1 MSNIKVSSDI
11 DTFLKK
17 STKAE
22 AATFLGL
29 DAKAPLASPTF
40 TGTLQTSNISSEDNS
55 NLLIKTN
62 DDNVDSITIQTGDGY
77 TSGSAAGNI
86 NIKAGG
92 GLGGGNIDFF
102 NAGFNSARIGSVG
115 FLAGGVGTPTL
126 FVTKSS
132 GGSSTKNSV
141 SIGTGDF
148 PQATL
153 DVNGDLKFRD
163 FASTSR
169 STGASALNPI
179 QNYQPATDDTVC
191 NLCVDTAGNVVRGSQ
206 EATWT
211 FTRAQLNALSTQ
223 RTNLLSAPASGQCIV
238 IEETNWLV
246 EVDLAKAYQATNVK
260 LICEMLGVNENSV
273 GTQIT
278 KDNLNQIA
286 GILKTANDDA
296 VAAGE
301 PATSSFGL
309 YHRDVPDLARI
320 YRFDVP
326 LTIRAVNGAGVAN
339 NFPDNFVSVKL
350 KIKYR
355 VFDSTTF

>member
-11 DTFLKK
+11 DTILRTN
-17 STKAE
+17 TKEQVAS
-22 AATFLGL
+22 FLGL
-29 DAKAPLASPTF
+29 GGKASVGTVTALSTKVDDIQDSIDGLNDFTQTNGESSYINSNAITALSTRVDGHEDNLNQLNDNSAINDNAISENTSLISDNAAALLDKANKASPEF
-40 TGTLQTSNISSEDNS
+40 TGSIDLSS
-55 NLLIKTN
+55 
-62 DDNVDSITIQTGDGY
+62 Y
-77 TSGSAAGNI
+77 TSTSSA
-86 NIKAGG
+86 
-92 GLGGGNIDFF
+92 
-102 NAGFNSARIGSVG
+102 
-115 FLAGGVGTPTL
+115 
-126 FVTKSS
+126 
-132 GGSSTKNSV
+132 
-141 SIGTGDF
+141 
-148 PQATL
+148 
-153 DVNGDLKFRD
+153 
-163 FASTSR
+163 
-169 STGASALNPI
+169 TGASALNPV

-191 NLCVDTAGNVVRGSQ
+191 NLCVDPSGNVVRGSQ

-211 FTRAQLNALSTQ
+211 FSREQLNALSTN
-223 RTNLLSAPASGQCIV
+223 RTDLLSAPASGQCIV

-246 EVDLAKAYQATNVK
+246 EVDLTKAYQSTNVNLK
-260 LICEMLGVNENSV
+260 CEILGVNANSV
-273 GTQIT
+273 GTQII
-278 KDNLNQIA
+278 KDNLNNIA

-326 LTIRAVNGAGVAN
+326 LTIRAVNGQGVAN